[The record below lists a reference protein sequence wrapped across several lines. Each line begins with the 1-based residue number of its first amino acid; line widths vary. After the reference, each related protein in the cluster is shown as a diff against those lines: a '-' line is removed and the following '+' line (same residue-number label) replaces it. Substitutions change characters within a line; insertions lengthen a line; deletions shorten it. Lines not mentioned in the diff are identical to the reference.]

1 MMMKITKQHLISLI
15 KEINSKVDSLLF
27 KINNQEK
34 IISDLQAQNENLKL
48 NNQKTLD
55 QIKEYIK
62 ELEQIRSHYVNINNN
77 NQ

>member
-1 MMMKITKQHLISLI
+1 MTTKITKQHLIRLI
-15 KEINSKVDSLLF
+15 KEIDSNIDGLLF
-27 KINNQEK
+27 KITNQEK
-34 IISDLQAQNENLKL
+34 IIHDLQSQNENLKM

-62 ELEQIRSHYVNINNN
+62 ELEQIRSHYVNSNNN

>member
-1 MMMKITKQHLISLI
+1 MMMKITKQHLINLI
-15 KEINSKVDSLLF
+15 KEIDSNIDGLLT

-34 IISDLQAQNENLKL
+34 IIHDLQSQNENLRL

-62 ELEQIRSHYVNINNN
+62 ELEQIRNHYVNSNNN